1 MAATTEYAPRTLNPR
16 EPYHSGRAFHKPHT
30 SIGATGHWIRTAG
43 ILAPLVI
50 GEFVKDPD
58 QRWRLIRI
66 AAVTTALVSEGMWTH
81 KIRKE
86 RQEAR
91 ELECLAPAAF

>member
-1 MAATTEYAPRTLNPR
+1 
-16 EPYHSGRAFHKPHT
+16 
-30 SIGATGHWIRTAG
+30 
-43 ILAPLVI
+43 VI